1 MQESRK
7 IPKKAESAPSARR
20 YEFGPF
26 TLNPQKRMIFRDN
39 AAVALTPKCFEILL
53 VLVEHAGEVLV
64 KEELMEAVWQD
75 TAVEE
80 GNLNRHISTLRK
92 TLGESP
98 NDHRFIVTVPGRGY
112 QFVAE
117 VRAVLDAPA
126 ATIRHEVKGRNDGLD
141 LASDQHSDHH
151 AREIGFRSV
160 SSAPVLVP
168 TPATAAQG
176 LRKWHLWAAA
186 AVVACVLG
194 GGLFFLLALR
204 PKHVLAANDRILIG
218 DFTNSTGDVVFD
230 DTLKQALSVDL
241 SQSPYLNILSDAKVR
256 GTLKLMTRP
265 ADTPLTGDVAREA
278 CQRSG
283 GKAYITGSIVR
294 LDAQY
299 VVGLN
304 AIDCRTGDSIAR
316 EQVKAGSKDGVLNAL
331 DRAGNTLRQKLGES
345 LKTVQE
351 FDTPLVE
358 ATTPSLEALKAYSV
372 GLHKAEL
379 NDATPIP
386 FFKRAI
392 ELDSDFASAYSALA
406 ACYMNMG
413 ESGPAIESFTKAFE
427 LRGHVSEREKL
438 LISARYYNYVTG
450 ELPKAIETFQLWI
463 QAYPSDALA
472 HGNLGSLYG
481 ATAQYEKSIEETLVA
496 MRLDPDG
503 GANYSNLVIAQA
515 ALDRLGDAAKTFHMA
530 MARGVEDDIL
540 RANWFGVAFVRG
552 DVQEMDK
559 QMAWSAAK
567 PEAEDNFLAA
577 KSDAEGYYGHLAKAS
592 DFSQRAVDSALR
604 NDEKEAAAKWRMD
617 QALREAEVGNFEV
630 ALKDTSAARALTT
643 SHDTQIL
650 AALTLARTDHTANAL
665 KLADDLQK
673 RYPLDTLVNDYWL
686 PVIRAGVEL
695 DRRHPERAI
704 EILEPAMPYEM
715 ASPVTWSGLGGP
727 FYPAYLRGA
736 AYLQL
741 HRGTEAAA
749 EYQKIVS
756 HPGFM
761 LACPLGAL
769 AHLGLARSYALNGDD
784 AKARTAYKDF
794 FVLWRDADPDIPILN
809 QGKAEFAKLP

>member
-7 IPKKAESAPSARR
+7 FPKKAENAPSSCR

-26 TLNPQKRMIFRDN
+26 TLNPQKRMVFRDN
-39 AAVALTPKCFEILL
+39 APVALTPKCFDVLL

-64 KEELMEAVWQD
+64 KEQVMEAVWQD

-98 NDHRFIVTVPGRGY
+98 NDHRYVVTVPGRGY

-117 VRAVLDAPA
+117 VRAVFDPVAT
-126 ATIRHEVKGRNDGLD
+126 TIRHDSKGRSDGLD
-141 LASDQHSDHH
+141 LAADHHSDHQ
-151 AREIGFRSV
+151 AREIGLRSV

-168 TPATAAQG
+168 IPAAAARG
-176 LRKWHLWAAA
+176 LRKWHLWTAA
-186 AVVACVLG
+186 AVVVCVLG
-194 GGLFFLLALR
+194 GGLLYALAFR

-218 DFTNSTGDVVFD
+218 DFTNSTGDLVFD
-230 DTLKQALSVDL
+230 GTLKQALSVDL
-241 SQSPYLNILSDAKVR
+241 SQSPYLNIISDARVS

-265 ADTPLTGDVAREA
+265 ADTPLTGEVAQEA
-278 CQRSG
+278 CQRTG

-294 LDAQY
+294 LDTQY
-299 VVGLN
+299 VVGLD
-304 AIDCRTGDSIAR
+304 AVDCRTGDSIAR

-331 DRAGNTLRQKLGES
+331 DRAGITLRQKLGES
-345 LKTVQE
+345 LQTVQE

-358 ATTPSLEALKAYSV
+358 ATTASLEALKAYSV
-372 GLHKAEL
+372 GLHKGEL

-386 FFKRAI
+386 FLKRAI
-392 ELDSDFASAYSALA
+392 ELDPDFASAYSALA
-406 ACYMNMG
+406 VCYFNMG
-413 ESGPAIESFTKAFE
+413 ESGLAIENFSKAFE

-463 QAYPSDALA
+463 QAYPRDAGA

-481 ATAQYEKSIEETLVA
+481 ATAQYEKSIEATLVA
-496 MRLDPDG
+496 LRLDPDG
-503 GANYSNLVIAQA
+503 GANYSNLIIAQA
-515 ALDRLGDAAKTFHMA
+515 ALDRLDAAAKTFQMA
-530 MARGVEDDIL
+530 MARGLEDAIL
-540 RANWFGVAFVRG
+540 RVNWFGVAFVRG

-559 QMAWSAAK
+559 QMAWSTAK

-577 KSDAEGYYGHLAKAS
+577 KSDAEGYYGHLAKAR
-592 DFSQRAVDSALR
+592 DFSRRAVDSALR
-604 NDEKEAAAKWRMD
+604 NDEKEAAAKWKMD
-617 QALREAEVGNFEV
+617 QALREAEFGNFEV
-630 ALKDTSAARALTT
+630 ALKDTAAARVLTA

-650 AALTLARTDHTANAL
+650 AALAWARTGHTADAV

-673 RYPLDTLVNDYWL
+673 RYPLDTLVNNYWL
-686 PVIRAGVEL
+686 PVIRANVEL
-695 DRRHPERAI
+695 DRRHPDRAI
-704 EILEPAMPYEM
+704 EILEAAMPYEM
-715 ASPVTWSGLGGP
+715 ASPVTWPGLGGP
-727 FYPAYLRGA
+727 YYPAYLRGA

-741 HRGTEAAA
+741 HRGSEGAA
-749 EYQKIVS
+749 EYQKIAD
-756 HPGFM
+756 HAGFM

-769 AHLGLARSYALNGDD
+769 AHLGVARSYALNGDY
-784 AKARTAYKDF
+784 AKARAAYKDF
-794 FVLWRDADPDIPILN
+794 FALWREADADIPILN
-809 QGKAEFAKLP
+809 QAKAELAKLQ

>member
-7 IPKKAESAPSARR
+7 FPKKSESSTSSHH

-26 TLNPQKRMIFRDN
+26 TLNPQKRMVFCDD
-39 AAVALTPKCFEILL
+39 APVALTPKCFDVLL

-64 KEELMEAVWQD
+64 KEELMEAVWHN

-98 NDHRFIVTVPGRGY
+98 NDHRYIVTVPGRGY

-117 VRAVLDAPA
+117 VRAVFDPATAP
-126 ATIRHEVKGRNDGLD
+126 IRHEGKGWNEGLD
-141 LASDQHSDHH
+141 LTADRH
-151 AREIGFRSV
+151 AREIGLRPV
-160 SSAPVLVP
+160 SSAPVLVR
-168 TPATAAQG
+168 TQAAAAGG
-176 LRKWHLWAAA
+176 LRKWHLWTAA
-186 AVVACVLG
+186 AVVACVFS
-194 GGLFFLLALR
+194 GGLLYTVVFR
-204 PKHVLAANDRILIG
+204 PRHVLAANDRILIG
-218 DFTNSTGDVVFD
+218 DFTNSTGDLVFD

-241 SQSPYLNILSDAKVR
+241 SQSPYLNLLSDAKVR
-256 GTLKLMTRP
+256 GILKLMTRP

-278 CQRSG
+278 CQRAG

-294 LDAQY
+294 LDTQY

-316 EQVKAGSKDGVLNAL
+316 EQVEAGSRDGVLNAL
-331 DRAGNTLRQKLGES
+331 DRAGTTLRQKLGES
-345 LKTVQE
+345 LQTVQE

-358 ATTPSLEALKAYSV
+358 ATTGSLEALKAYSV
-372 GLHKAEL
+372 GLHKGEL

-386 FFKRAI
+386 FLKRAI
-392 ELDSDFASAYSALA
+392 ELDPDFASAYSALA
-406 ACYMNMG
+406 VCYLNMG
-413 ESGPAIESFTKAFE
+413 ESGPAIENFSKAFE

-463 QAYPSDALA
+463 QAYPRDAGA

-481 ATAQYEKSIEETLVA
+481 ATAQYEKSIEATLVA
-496 MRLDPDG
+496 LRLDPNG

-515 ALDRLGDAAKTFHMA
+515 ALDRLDDAANTFHMA
-530 MARGVEDDIL
+530 MARGLEDPIL
-540 RANWFGVAFVRG
+540 RTNWFGVAFVRG

-559 QMAWSAAK
+559 QMTWSAAK

-577 KSDAEGYYGHLAKAS
+577 KSDAEGYYGHLAKAR

-617 QALREAEVGNFEV
+617 QALREAEFGNFEM
-630 ALKDTSAARALTT
+630 ALKDTVAARSLIT
-643 SHDTQIL
+643 SHDSQIL
-650 AALTLARTDHTANAL
+650 AALTLARTGHPADAL

-686 PVIRAGVEL
+686 PVIRASVEL
-695 DRRHPERAI
+695 DRRHAERAI
-704 EILEPAMPYEM
+704 RILEPAMPYEM
-715 ASPVTWSGLGGP
+715 ASPVTWPGLGGP

-749 EYQKIVS
+749 EYQKIVN

-761 LACPLGAL
+761 LACPVGAL
-769 AHLGLARSYALNGDD
+769 AHLGLARSYAVNGDD
-784 AKARTAYKDF
+784 AKAQTAYKDF
-794 FVLWRDADPDIPILN
+794 LALWREADPDIPILN
-809 QGKAEFAKLP
+809 QAKAEFATVP